1 MSDSTQLQKFGIGSS
16 GWHWFGRGFLVGVM
30 VIAAANAISY
40 FVRSDGVS
48 NLIGLTQDQSERIG
62 FPLEVWQKGMSYGR
76 YMVDFPAFFTNALA
90 GVGLGVLF
98 GGLAAT
104 KRSSLNRILLH
115 GIENDPAFACL
126 LDSQGINNL
135 SPANDNAAEQ
145 PASKAGANQFSMGGL
160 LLCTALVAGVISAA
174 MRIGPDPKVL
184 AAIYFFA
191 PLVMIVVAMAP
202 PHFSWQMRC
211 VVLLALCATAIGV
224 AIWIGSGLGFQ
235 FDEVLMGIFICW
247 TPQGVI
253 GALTLLMWLFFKNE
267 KGSVN

>member
-1 MSDSTQLQKFGIGSS
+1 MNDSKQLKEFGIGSS

-48 NLIGLTQDQSERIG
+48 NLIGLTQDQTERIG
-62 FPLEVWQKGMSYGR
+62 FPLEVWKKGMSYGR

-90 GVGLGVLF
+90 GVGLGVLL

-126 LDSQGINNL
+126 LDSQGINKL
-135 SPANDNAAEQ
+135 SAANNSAAEP
-145 PASKAGANQFSMGGL
+145 PASKTGANQFSMGGL
-160 LLCTALVAGVISAA
+160 LVCTAIVAGVISAA
-174 MRIGPDPKVL
+174 MKIGPDPKVL
-184 AAIYFFA
+184 ATVYFFA
-191 PLVMIVVAMAP
+191 PVVMIVVAMVP
-202 PHFSWQMRC
+202 PNFSWQMRC

-224 AIWIGSGLGFQ
+224 AISAGGGLGFE

-253 GALTLLMWLFFKNE
+253 GAHTLLLWLVFKSQRE
-267 KGSVN
+267 AVG